1 MTPERKTKRFSQSIP
16 LQGAYCS
23 KSTQSHQVQ
32 QDTHLHALSKGT
44 LRFPHLELT
53 LFYYRQSRVATI
65 CNLSTSVKYLYNC
78 HSIAKSWGKK
88 IFSLSTAQIIP
99 GRCAQQGTIYLPWQ
113 YFFVPNT
120 MNDIALLRSEKNPGA
135 GTREAWWKTHA
146 RMPKCKVGSLG

>member
-88 IFSLSTAQIIP
+88 SFPLALHRSSHGDVHNREPSTCP
-99 GRCAQQGTIYLPWQ
+99 GSISSFQTPWMTWHYYEVKKIQ
-113 YFFVPNT
+113 ELGLGRHGGRHMPECP
-120 MNDIALLRSEKNPGA
+120 S
-135 GTREAWWKTHA
+135 A
-146 RMPKCKVGSLG
+146 RWEV